1 MPESGNGIFQ
11 SLSEPT
17 LQRSEREPLQVDSSE
32 RQHRSL
38 DHQPSFQ
45 EADLVHPQADS
56 KLSGLEQQNLGG
68 EDQPSSVH
76 GGFGPQGLDQEQQS
90 LGLQSDSEQQ
100 GFGQNQIS
108 SGHLVQQGSHQ
119 EQRGL
124 GHQSGLEQQS
134 LGQEQVGLGHAGL
147 GQQGLQQEQR
157 SLGNQSGS
165 EPQGFD
171 QNQISFGHA
180 GLVQEGLQQEQ
191 QSPGHQSGS
200 EQQSSGQ
207 EQVILGHT
215 GLGQQGLHQSLGHDS
230 GSEQQSLGQEQV
242 SLDHASLKRQDW
254 HQEPGHR
261 SGSEQRSLGE
271 EQVSLNHASLK
282 RQDWHQEPGHHSGS
296 EQRSLGEEQVS
307 LNHASLKR
315 QDWHQEPGHRSGSE
329 QLDAV
334 AEQQTTSSECDNAG
348 LAEQSIEGRHGH
360 LLLGH
365 HAGSYEPSYSGF
377 EGQAAGQVSS
387 SAGVRQEADVELFY
401 GNEVRKGSSN
411 DEDDDDFQQFG
422 DMSDDEQSPGVSAG
436 ITAWAVPSH
445 SVALPR
451 DVPPQKAGPVGVK
464 DKNKNWESEVSLL
477 PDNTVTTPLD
487 NTVTTPTDS
496 TAAALPDNAVT
507 TLPDN
512 TVTAP
517 PDNTVTT
524 LPDNTVTTPPDSTVT
539 TPLDSTVNT
548 PPDNTVTAPPMTTHP
563 DNTVTTHPD
572 SILTTPPDSI
582 LTTPP
587 DSILTT
593 HPDSALTTPPDN
605 TVTTPQV
612 GLLATPGRALTASP
626 QEGIL
631 TTPPQEGVQ
640 TTPSWEGVLTSASL
654 STAPPQEGV
663 PASPGVL
670 TTSSQE
676 GIPTTGV
683 LTTLPQEGVLATPPQ
698 EGAPPR
704 ESTPLEPLP
713 LATVWGGAAAVAEDH
728 NSSPSLNMNDL
739 SSPEPIHDPL
749 LSLPGPSEDAAA
761 TGAYPASTKSGQSG
775 TLDLDFDNL
784 SVHSPAHS
792 APYPVQTSEADG
804 DSGMFYYHPPPIQT
818 HVLRMLQG
826 SDDDP
831 GVWSGDPAALS
842 EDPEMLLEASGRL
855 SGGHSGG
862 PGGREGDPAV
872 LVGGEGDP
880 RGHVVDPVH
889 LGGFAGGRGWGQG
902 ATMVS
907 PTGVKRERLEYL
919 ETPKAPVVLQ
929 DAKDRVE
936 EEEEEEEEEGEE
948 LEGERMKFP
957 ILNKHQREMEEV
969 ESINNLSAESEEDES
984 SAESEEDE
992 SSAESEGEGAGEGVT
1007 VGGGGVSD
1015 GSSERVLLGASLAG
1029 GERSSDGGDG
1039 GMEGRVVRVG
1049 GGGGGE
1055 GVAVGDTVGGVG
1067 VAVGVVGAMGVAAV
1081 GGVAVGVAGAM
1092 GVAAVGGMGVAVGG
1106 AVAGLGVVVGDT
1118 LGGGKDA
1125 VGKMGV
1131 PLGGVAV
1138 GSEGVAEGGASGDG
1152 LFKAGR
1158 DTLEVV
1164 EGGLTGA
1171 GRGAGKEFALGGSMR
1186 KNEFLEAGRGHS
1198 ELLLGIAKGTI
1209 SSESELSSSDSER
1222 RSDSPEEVP
1231 LGRRKGTRRKR
1242 RRKRRTQS
1250 PQSPAESASSVAVPP
1265 KPEPWVKGDSVTAS
1279 TAGGPAKARAEPKS
1293 KPITIATSVGG
1304 AFVGDPPAEGVSVA
1318 TPIGAPPA
1326 SLSAPS
1332 TVGPPAE
1339 GAMSAHSGPIT
1350 TGSAKGEG
1358 LAASPLLL
1366 QPQVEGHLTI
1376 AKLSS
1381 IVPSSSSQSDDHP
1394 LPVTKRADISASEGD
1409 IRIRP
1414 SPPAANQ
1421 MTAIKTRVLSQDD
1434 EATPLGG
1441 VLGDT
1446 LSPSG
1451 GEISSTSEVPM
1462 TGDVSSSI
1470 SSIPRGKEL
1479 PMGVKVLNPRRIGP
1493 GEGGNSLGPPASKMT
1508 LEFPVLNQ
1516 GPVMDYLSRKDEGG
1530 FPLSNDREVSDYQG
1544 FLCTGI
1550 LAWERRWNFNGYS
1563 HLLNLLYNFVRTIS
1577 PLGRIAP
1584 PSLCMRESA

>member
-215 GLGQQGLHQSLGHDS
+215 GLVQQGLHQSLGHDS
-230 GSEQQSLGQEQV
+230 GSEQRSLGQEQV

-282 RQDWHQEPGHHSGS
+282 RQDWHQEPGHRSGS

-445 SVALPR
+445 SAALPR
-451 DVPPQKAGPVGVK
+451 DVPPHKAGPVGVK

-496 TAAALPDNAVT
+496 TAAALPDNTVT

-563 DNTVTTHPD
+563 DNTVTTPPD

-593 HPDSALTTPPDN
+593 PPDSILTTPHDSALTTPPDN

-654 STAPPQEGV
+654 QGLSTAPPQEGV

-683 LTTLPQEGVLATPPQ
+683 LTTPPQEGVLTTPPQEGVLTTPPQEGVLTTPPQEGVLTTPPQEGVLATPPQ

-855 SGGHSGG
+855 SGGLSGG

-936 EEEEEEEEEGEE
+936 EEEEEEE

-957 ILNKHQREMEEV
+957 IVNKHQREMEEV
-969 ESINNLSAESEEDES
+969 ESINNLSAESQEDES

-992 SSAESEGEGAGEGVT
+992 SSAESEVEGAGEGVT

-1029 GERSSDGGDG
+1029 GERSSDGGDD
-1039 GMEGRVVRVG
+1039 GMEGRVVRVGEEG

-1055 GVAVGDTVGGVG
+1055 GVAVGGTVG
-1067 VAVGVVGAMGVAAV
+1067 VAVGVTGA
-1081 GGVAVGVAGAM
+1081 
-1092 GVAAVGGMGVAVGG
+1092 MGVAVGG

-1118 LGGGKDA
+1118 VGGGKDE
-1125 VGKMGV
+1125 GGMGA

-1152 LFKAGR
+1152 VFMAGR
-1158 DTLEVV
+1158 DTSEVV

-1222 RSDSPEEVP
+1222 RSDSPEEAP

-1242 RRKRRTQS
+1242 RRKRRTHS
-1250 PQSPAESASSVAVPP
+1250 PQSPAESASSVAVPL
-1265 KPEPWVKGDSVTAS
+1265 KPESWVKGDSVTAS
-1279 TAGGPAKARAEPKS
+1279 TAGGPTKAKAEPKS
-1293 KPITIATSVGG
+1293 KPITITTSVGN

-1318 TPIGAPPA
+1318 TPIGAPHA

-1339 GAMSAHSGPIT
+1339 GAMSAHSGSIT

-1421 MTAIKTRVLSQDD
+1421 MTAIKTRVLSQDGEVTHLD
-1434 EATPLGG
+1434 G

-1479 PMGVKVLNPRRIGP
+1479 PMGVRVLDPRRIGP

-1530 FPLSNDREVSDYQG
+1530 FPLSNDREVSDYIQG
-1544 FLCTGI
+1544 FLRTGI
-1550 LAWERRWNFNGYS
+1550 LAWERR
-1563 HLLNLLYNFVRTIS
+1563 
-1577 PLGRIAP
+1577 
-1584 PSLCMRESA
+1584 